1 MWSKTAEIFG
11 AKTEPDLEMNKKLE
25 NLLKIW
31 NNKER
36 YNDFSQMILNLQNY
50 WQEQGCA
57 IMQPY
62 DMPAGAGTFHPA
74 TF

>member
-1 MWSKTAEIFG
+1 MT
-11 AKTEPDLEMNKKLE
+11 
-25 NLLKIW
+25 
-31 NNKER
+31 
-36 YNDFSQMILNLQNY
+36 FSQMILNLQNY

-74 TF
+74 TFLRSLGKNLGQLLMWLQAEGLLMDVMVKIPIA

>member
-1 MWSKTAEIFG
+1 MT
-11 AKTEPDLEMNKKLE
+11 
-25 NLLKIW
+25 
-31 NNKER
+31 
-36 YNDFSQMILNLQNY
+36 FSQMILNLQNY

-74 TF
+74 TFLRSLGKNLGSCLCGSK